1 MDWIASLDASQP
13 WKTRVAICNDISLNA
28 TEKDVMELVPILKSM
43 LHDAKLAVKESAL
56 EALKS
61 ICSKIKNKDIDAL
74 MPQLLEAMMNP
85 DKVNDT
91 IHALSATTFV
101 QSISESVLS
110 ILVPLLERALTKRG
124 ERAIQRKA
132 CVIIE
137 NMAKLVDQSK
147 DICVF
152 FPVLV
157 PLVKDVCE
165 HASDPDNRA
174 TAIRTLQ
181 TLERVL
187 KSALKLGHSYD
198 TGDIEEEGM
207 DLCNCDFSLAYGAKI
222 LLKNAKL
229 HLKRGYRYGLCGA
242 NGIGKSTLL
251 RAISN
256 EQVDGFPPKD
266 ILKTVYV
273 EHDIDAN
280 ESDMTIFDYI
290 YQDGKS
296 GFHEDEVRSELLDKG
311 FGKHMQTASIQ
322 SLSGGWKMKLALVK
336 AMLLKPDIL
345 LLDEPTNHLDIH
357 HVAWLENYLTR
368 LTHVSCIIV
377 SHDSSFL
384 DNVCSHIIHYID
396 FKLHTY
402 KGNLSHFVKLHPE
415 AQSYYD
421 LQASVSKFKFPEPGF
436 LEGVKTKDKAV
447 IKAQGISFK
456 YPNTDRMIFNNATLF
471 CNLSSRIAIM
481 GPNGAGKSTLVKM
494 LMGELEPTQG
504 TIWRHP
510 NLRIAYVAQ
519 HAFHHIEQHLDKTPM
534 QYMQWRYATG
544 EDREKEDLA
553 MHQLTA
559 EEQKKIESK
568 FVFDGLKRTI
578 ETLVSRRKSKKSYEY
593 EVKWQDY
600 GDHQNTWFEREDLE
614 HMGFSK
620 WIQELDQKEATRLGM
635 MTRPLTSAN
644 ICLHF
649 QDVGLDKEIVMHSR
663 MTGLSGGQKVKVVLA
678 SAMWLNPH
686 LLFLDEPTNYLDRDS
701 LGALAHAIQTYGGG
715 VIIITHHHEFSGA
728 LCKETW
734 SVQDGVFTVSGAQSF
749 SDVKEKITMGPAETE
764 MVDALGNVI
773 QIKQKKTNLSNKEKK
788 KLQKMK
794 EARRARGEIVSSD
807 EEDFE

>member
-1 MDWIASLDASQP
+1 MEWIASLDASHP
-13 WKTRVAICNDISLNA
+13 WKLRVATCNDISLNA

-43 LHDAKLAVKESAL
+43 LHEPKLAIQEH
-56 EALKS
+56 ALKAIES
-61 ICSKIKNKDIDAL
+61 LCSKIKNKDMEAL
-74 MPQLLEAMMNP
+74 MPHLINAMMYP
-85 DKVNDT
+85 EKVNET
-91 IHALSATTFV
+91 IHLLSATTFV
-101 QSISESVLS
+101 QSISESVLC

-157 PLVKDVCE
+157 PLVKDVAE
-165 HASDPDNRA
+165 NASDPDNRLVA
-174 TAIRTLQ
+174 ERTLQ

-198 TGDIEEEGM
+198 NDSTVEDGP

-222 LLKNAKL
+222 LLKNATL

-266 ILKTVYV
+266 VLKTIYV
-273 EHDIDAN
+273 EHDIDSN

-290 YQDGKS
+290 YQNGTA
-296 GFHEDEVRSELLDKG
+296 GFQEEDVRKELLDKG
-311 FGKHMQTASIQ
+311 FGKHMQLATIH

-336 AMLLKPDIL
+336 AMLMKPDIL

-357 HVAWLENYLTR
+357 HVAWLENYLVG
-368 LTHVSCIIV
+368 LKHVSCIIV

-402 KGNLSHFVKLHPE
+402 KGNLSAFVKHHPE

-421 LQASVSKFKFPEPGF
+421 LQASLSKFKFPEPGF

-456 YPNTDRMIFNNATLF
+456 YPGTERMIFENTTLF

-481 GPNGAGKSTLVKM
+481 GPNGAGKSTLVKI

-544 EDREKEDLA
+544 EDREKEALA
-553 MHQLTA
+553 MHQLTP

-568 FVFDGLKRTI
+568 FMLDGQKRVI
-578 ETLVSRRKSKKSYEY
+578 ESLVSRRKSKKSYEY

-635 MTRPLTSAN
+635 VTRALTSAN
-644 ICLHF
+644 LCQHF

-663 MTGLSGGQKVKVVLA
+663 MAGLSGGQKVKVVLA

-734 SVQDGVFTVSGAQSF
+734 TVQDGKFIISGQS
-749 SDVKEKITMGPAETE
+749 SSEIKEKISVGPVETE
-764 MVDALGNVI
+764 MVDALGNII
-773 QIKQKKTNLSNKEKK
+773 QIKQKKTQLSNKEKK
-788 KLQKMK
+788 KMQKMK
-794 EARRARGEIVSSD
+794 EARRARGEVVSSD
-807 EEDFE
+807 EEDIDA